1 MAEKAVVLG
10 DLLQRMQATWQR
22 MGAKNPA
29 RTVLTDAAQV
39 LIQQQ
44 EQIRALRAKAA
55 HDFGALPGTATGLM
69 KAEPGCVPV
78 TVESEHRIDIPHS
91 AEAESAHGVAIS

>member
-1 MAEKAVVLG
+1 MANQVTLS
-10 DLLQRMQATWQR
+10 DLLRRMEATWQR

-44 EQIRALRAKAA
+44 EQIRALRAQ
-55 HDFGALPGTATGLM
+55 
-69 KAEPGCVPV
+69 AEPVLAEPPRLV
-78 TVESEHRIDIPHS
+78 TL
-91 AEAESAHGVAIS
+91 A